1 MKDIIKMYRV
11 ITGACEAGT
20 RYFVE
25 NNNLPNRLT
34 VKQTIDLTQGQ
45 YGNQQFKKF
54 FEKEV

>member
-1 MKDIIKMYRV
+1 MYRV

-25 NNNLPNRLT
+25 NNKLPNKLT

-45 YGNQQFKKF
+45 YGNEQFKMF
-54 FEKEV
+54 FEEKR